1 MKLLV
6 FSDIHSDLKAL
17 DRLMEIDADYYF
29 AAGDLVSW
37 TRGLD
42 KVGPILARRKD
53 RMFVLPG
60 NHESAA
66 DIEGLCRQYGFR
78 NFHGASMQAAGFYIA
93 GLGYSCPTPFQTP
106 GEYSE
111 RELAMRLQPFATL
124 TPLILIC
131 HCPPRGTPLDR
142 VGEGM
147 HYGSTAIRRFI
158 DEHAPAYF
166 FCGHIHEAE
175 GVRATIGRTAAVN
188 VGKRGFLL
196 EIDGGSVNDG
206 GASRRSAGPDAG
218 ANGGRRNS
226 GLPED

>member
-1 MKLLV
+1 
-6 FSDIHSDLKAL
+6 
-17 DRLMEIDADYYF
+17 
-29 AAGDLVSW
+29 
-37 TRGLD
+37 
-42 KVGPILARRKD
+42 
-53 RMFVLPG
+53 
-60 NHESAA
+60 
-66 DIEGLCRQYGFR
+66 
-78 NFHGASMQAAGFYIA
+78 
-93 GLGYSCPTPFQTP
+93 
-106 GEYSE
+106 
-111 RELAMRLQPFATL
+111 MRLQPFATL

-226 GLPED
+226 GCQGKVESSGFRQSRKFRFWVSTWRVRGKLLLPAKRRRALVATNPIKE